1 MKVKV
6 TQDYNDS
13 VLKNLVVKDTEL
25 EVTDARGQVLINAEV
40 AIEIKEAAP
49 TTAKSGKGRK
59 KADEQT

>member
-6 TQDYNDS
+6 TEDYNDS
-13 VLKNLVVKDTEL
+13 KLKKLVTKDTEL
-25 EVTDARGQVLINAEV
+25 EVTEARGKELIDAKV

-59 KADEQT
+59 KADE